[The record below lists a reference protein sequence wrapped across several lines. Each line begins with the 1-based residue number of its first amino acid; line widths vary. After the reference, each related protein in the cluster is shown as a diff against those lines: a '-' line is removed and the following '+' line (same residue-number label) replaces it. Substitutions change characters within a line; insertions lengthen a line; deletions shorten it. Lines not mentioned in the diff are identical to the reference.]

1 MNLRKANSV
10 SLVTL
15 ALCLALVI
23 SARPSL
29 LLADSGIAATSKKD
43 KSASSAAKIDLNT
56 ASKEELD
63 ALPGI
68 GEANAQKIIDG
79 RPYKLKSDLQ
89 NRGILSSST
98 YDKIRD
104 RVTARQANKSTSPD
118 AATSPKSE
126 NLAKPSPSEPK
137 SSSSPSKT
145 ANKMDSSTETAQS
158 PPEKGM
164 VWVNLNT
171 RVYHKDGDRWYG
183 KTKKGKFMSESDAQN
198 AGYRPAKMEQA
209 KEGKEQ

>member
-1 MNLRKANSV
+1 MTLRKGNSV
-10 SLVTL
+10 SLATL
-15 ALCLALVI
+15 ALCLALAI

-29 LLADSGIAATSKKD
+29 LLADSGSASTSKKD
-43 KSASSAAKIDLNT
+43 KSASSDAKIDLNS

-79 RPYKLKSDLQ
+79 RPYKSKSDLQ
-89 NRGILSSST
+89 SRGILSSST
-98 YDKIRD
+98 YDKIKD
-104 RVTARQANKSTSPD
+104 RVTARQANKSTSRD
-118 AATSPKSE
+118 AATSTKSE
-126 NLAKPSPSEPK
+126 SLAKPTPSEPK
-137 SSSSPSKT
+137 NSSSPSKT
-145 ANKMDSSTETAQS
+145 ETKNDSSTEIAQS

-171 RVYHKDGDRWYG
+171 RVYHKEGDRWYG
-183 KTKKGKFMSESDAQN
+183 KTKKGKFMSESDAQK
-198 AGYRPAKMEQA
+198 AGYRPAKMEGA